1 MSDSDIFI
9 KLLPKILGDP
19 AAAKVYNPVVCY
31 GSPIALHTAAKW
43 ADSVIAKEF
52 PEAKIVRIDG
62 PAFTNQMIQIIRDS
76 GDVTRFIKCCCN
88 GDVLILTEPEAL
100 AGKELSSEKL
110 FYILDDYLLRGQAII
125 AFADTPPFRIP
136 KLMPRIRTQLEGGI
150 LLNLGRN
157 SIGAIDP

>member
-1 MSDSDIFI
+1 
-9 KLLPKILGDP
+9 
-19 AAAKVYNPVVCY
+19 
-31 GSPIALHTAAKW
+31 
-43 ADSVIAKEF
+43 
-52 PEAKIVRIDG
+52 
-62 PAFTNQMIQIIRDS
+62 
-76 GDVTRFIKCCCN
+76 
-88 GDVLILTEPEAL
+88 LILTEPEAL

-150 LLNLGRN
+150 LLNLGRH

>member
-9 KLLPKILGDP
+9 KLLPEILGDP

-31 GSPIALHTAAKW
+31 GSPIALYSAAKW

-136 KLMPRIRTQLEGGI
+136 
-150 LLNLGRN
+150 
-157 SIGAIDP
+157 